1 MILAKRG
8 AICES
13 RLRSHDNFF
22 FVNLNHSKRTG
33 SRKVLL
39 VGWGTRTVNPSAVLS
54 LRAARLVAWQRHR
67 QMRGSGLV
75 GFKFNNGA
83 GDQYGWVRVKM
94 PDGRK
99 NMFWVIDYA
108 YGDPGEPVLAGQTGP
123 NTSAPELESLGGL
136 VLGGRRVA
144 RLAQARQTLAH

>member
-1 MILAKRG
+1 
-8 AICES
+8 
-13 RLRSHDNFF
+13 
-22 FVNLNHSKRTG
+22 
-33 SRKVLL
+33 
-39 VGWGTRTVNPSAVLS
+39 
-54 LRAARLVAWQRHR
+54 
-67 QMRGSGLV
+67 MRGSGLV

-94 PDGRK
+94 LDGRK

-108 YGDPGEPVLAGQTGP
+108 YGDPGEPVLAGQTGA
-123 NTSAPELESLGGL
+123 NASAPELESLGGL